1 MMVAITGASGSGKS
15 TLAQSLVQFA
25 QTKTDGPRTCLL
37 SLDAYYRD
45 LSHLSIPEREA
56 VNFDRLE
63 AIELPLFSDH
73 LARLRLGERVA
84 VPRYDFS
91 QHTRVAG
98 QTAQMGP
105 AELVVVDGLLLG
117 AWTGLAAAVDYTV
130 FVETPVAVCLQR
142 RLQRDCGERGRTE
155 ASVLEFWNSR
165 VLPEFQ
171 RWEQGARA
179 RANQVVSGEVSVD
192 ETTVA
197 VWKALAL

>member
-1 MMVAITGASGSGKS
+1 MVAITGASGSGKS

-25 QTKTDGPRTCLL
+25 QAKADGPRTCLL

-105 AELVVVDGLLLG
+105 CRAGRRRWLAVGCLDRLGGGCRLHRICRDPCGSLLTATTAKRL
-117 AWTGLAAAVDYTV
+117 
-130 FVETPVAVCLQR
+130 R
-142 RLQRDCGERGRTE
+142 RAG
-155 ASVLEFWNSR
+155 
-165 VLPEFQ
+165 
-171 RWEQGARA
+171 
-179 RANQVVSGEVSVD
+179 
-192 ETTVA
+192 
-197 VWKALAL
+197 

>member
-25 QTKTDGPRTCLL
+25 QAKADGPRTCLL

-45 LSHLSIPEREA
+45 LSHLTIPEREA

-84 VPRYDFS
+84 VPKYDFS

-98 QTAQMGP
+98 QTTQMGP
-105 AELVVVDGLLLG
+105 SELVVVDGLLLG

-142 RLQRDCGERGRTE
+142 RLQRDCVERGRTE

-179 RANQVVSGEVSVD
+179 RANGVVSGEISVD

>member
-1 MMVAITGASGSGKS
+1 MIVAVTGASGSGKS

-25 QTKTDGPRTCLL
+25 RAKPDGPRTCLL

-73 LARLRLGERVA
+73 LARLRSGEWVA
-84 VPRYDFS
+84 VPRYDFT

-98 QTAQMGP
+98 QTAQLGP

-117 AWTGLAAAVDYTV
+117 AWSGLASAVDYTV
-130 FVETPVAVCLQR
+130 FVETSAAVCLQR
-142 RLQRDCGERGRTE
+142 RLHRDCGERGRTE
-155 ASVLEFWNSR
+155 ASVLDFWNSR

-179 RANQVVSGEVSVD
+179 RADRVVSGEIPVAD
-192 ETTVA
+192 TTLA
-197 VWKALAL
+197 VWEELLF